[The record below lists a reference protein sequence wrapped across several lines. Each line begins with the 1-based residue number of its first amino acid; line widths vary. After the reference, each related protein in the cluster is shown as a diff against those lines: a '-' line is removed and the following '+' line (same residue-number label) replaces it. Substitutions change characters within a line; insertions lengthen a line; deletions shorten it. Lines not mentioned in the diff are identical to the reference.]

1 MIDDRQA
8 EYGESI
14 EQKIHKH
21 RRNYGFWIAITTD
34 GKEQYNVQS
43 LLFSNYEYLVYHLM
57 C

>member
-21 RRNYGFWIAITTD
+21 RRKYGFWIAITTD

-43 LLFSNYEYLVYHLM
+43 LLYSNYEYLVYHLM